1 MVSDSTNG
9 QLAGFRYLG
18 NKNLTQLWQQ
28 PFRSQVIGAA
38 ASGSKQL
45 YMDDWNAAG
54 EFVIIL
60 DILTGKV
67 LNRIPT
73 GAKEGSNA
81 ALSIGY
87 NNDIFFNSGKSG
99 TSLSMRI
106 YKP

>member
-1 MVSDSTNG
+1 
-9 QLAGFRYLG
+9 
-18 NKNLTQLWQQ
+18 
-28 PFRSQVIGAA
+28 VIGAA